1 MGVLCGNGFGWRFQ
15 PLEKH
20 SFEPIQ
26 SCLLNLGSDMTRRE
40 FITLIGGAAV
50 AWPLRARAQQ
60 PKVVRLGWLT
70 TGSAESVNPFLD
82 ALRAGLIT
90 QGYIEGRNLTIA
102 ARYAD
107 GDVGSVLALAEE
119 LTRLPVDLIATQGT
133 ATRLLQKVSATVPI
147 VYVFSA
153 DPVLA
158 GIADS
163 LARPGRNM
171 TGITV
176 MSIELNGKRLE
187 LLRDIMPQLRS
198 VAIIASPTHAGE
210 ELERANS
217 VEMAQ
222 KLGITVQYFP
232 APSPAEL
239 DRAYASMAV
248 DPPQAIVV
256 FPDPV
261 TFANRQ
267 RIIDFANSQRVPV
280 VSGWADYAE
289 AGALCTYGP
298 RLTESYRRLAYYIDR
313 ILKGGKPA
321 ELPIERP
328 TIFELVINLKTAKA
342 LNIEIPPAL
351 LTRADRVIE

>member
-1 MGVLCGNGFGWRFQ
+1 MR
-15 PLEKH
+15 
-20 SFEPIQ
+20 
-26 SCLLNLGSDMTRRE
+26 RRE
-40 FITLIGGAAV
+40 FITLLGGAAT
-50 AWPLRARAQQ
+50 AWPLGARAQQ
-60 PKVVRLGWLT
+60 PRTVRLGWVT
-70 TGSAESVNPFLD
+70 TGSAISVNPFLD
-82 ALRAGLIT
+82 ALRAGLADF
-90 QGYIEGRNLTIA
+90 GYVEGHNLTIT

-107 GDVGSVLALAEE
+107 GDISAAVPLAEE
-119 LTRLPVDLIATQGT
+119 LMRLPVDLIATQGT
-133 ATRLLQKVSATVPI
+133 ATRLLQKVSTTVPI

-176 MSIELNGKRLE
+176 MSVELNGKRLE
-187 LLRDIMPQLRS
+187 LLREIMPQLRR

-232 APSPAEL
+232 TPSPADL
-239 DRAYASMAV
+239 DRAYTSLAA
-248 DPPQAIVV
+248 DPPQALVV
-256 FPDPV
+256 YPDPV

-267 RIIDFANSQRVPV
+267 KIIEFASSRRVAV
-280 VSGWADYAE
+280 VSGWADFAE

-298 RLTESYRRLAYYIDR
+298 RLAESYRRLAYYVDR
-313 ILKGGKPA
+313 VMKGEKPA
-321 ELPIERP
+321 GLPIERP
-328 TIFELVINLKTAKA
+328 TVFEFVINLKTAKA
-342 LNIEIPPAL
+342 LGIEVSPKILA
-351 LTRADRVIE
+351 RADRVIE

>member
-1 MGVLCGNGFGWRFQ
+1 MR
-15 PLEKH
+15 
-20 SFEPIQ
+20 
-26 SCLLNLGSDMTRRE
+26 RRE
-40 FITLIGGAAV
+40 FIVGAGSAV
-50 AWPLRARAQQ
+50 AWPVVARAQQ
-60 PKVVRLGWLT
+60 PKIARLGWVT
-70 TGSAESVNPFLD
+70 TGSAASVNPFLD
-82 ALRAGLIT
+82 ALRGGLAA

-107 GDVGSVLALAEE
+107 GDIGATVPLAEE

-153 DPVLA
+153 DPVLG

-163 LARPGRNM
+163 LARPGRDM

-187 LLRDIMPQLRS
+187 LLREIMPQLRR

-217 VEMAQ
+217 AEMAQ
-222 KLGITVQYFP
+222 KLGVAVQYYP
-232 APSPAEL
+232 TPSPAEL
-239 DRAYASMAV
+239 NRAYASMAA

-256 FPDPV
+256 YPDPV

-267 RIIDFANSQRVPV
+267 QIVDFASSHRVPV
-280 VSGWADYAE
+280 VSGWADFAE

-298 RLTESYRRLAYYIDR
+298 RLAESYRRLAYYVDR
-313 ILKGGKPA
+313 ILKGAKPS

-328 TIFELVINLKTAKA
+328 TVFEFVINLKTAKT
-342 LNIEIPPAL
+342 LGIEVSPTL
-351 LTRADRVIE
+351 LARADRVIE